1 MGTSMSKT
9 SRPTYYTIRE
19 TAWILGIEQARVSRA
34 IRLGTLRAVSSNG
47 RVLVPSSALVRL
59 LGSRADDGSGGAR

>member
-1 MGTSMSKT
+1 MSKT
-9 SRPTYYTIRE
+9 RRPAYYTIRE

-34 IRLGTLRAVSSNG
+34 IRLGTLRAVPRNG

-59 LGSRADDGSGGAR
+59 LGDRVDDGFGGAR